1 MAMTEAA
8 AKSGV
13 IWTRDLSKQ
22 IDGRPALT
30 DFTVAVPAGEVI
42 GIIGKNGA
50 GKSTLFDLLLG
61 FAVPTSGV
69 SFVFDEL
76 SKAMPVAVKSRIGFV
91 PQQDELIGVMTGSQ
105 QLALIASLHDRWDQ
119 ALIDR
124 LAREWEVPL
133 DRRIDKLSG
142 GERQKLSTLC
152 ALGHRPDLLVLDEPA
167 ASLDPL
173 ARRRFM
179 REILDIASD
188 ASRTLIYATHIV
200 SDLERVANRIWVL
213 REGRLVWQGGLDE
226 LKESVVR
233 LNLRSD
239 SPIDPALRLP
249 NQLQATVT
257 GQTASVVVS
266 SWSGSQRAALAAQLQ
281 LDVEVEPLGLEEIF
295 LALHA

>member
-1 MAMTEAA
+1 MTEAA
-8 AKSGV
+8 AMQNV
-13 IWTRDLSKQ
+13 ISARELGKQ
-22 IDGRPALT
+22 IDGRAVLSDIT
-30 DFTVAVPAGEVI
+30 LAVPAGEVI

-69 SFVFDEL
+69 SFLFDEL
-76 SKAMPVAVKSRIGFV
+76 SKSLPASVKGRIGFV
-91 PQQDELIGVMTGSQ
+91 PQQDELVGVLTGAQ
-105 QLALIASLHDRWDQ
+105 HLALIASLHDRWDH

-133 DRRIDKLSG
+133 DRKINRLSG

-167 ASLDPL
+167 SSLDPL

-179 REILDIASD
+179 REILDIAGD
-188 ASRTLIYATHIV
+188 ANRTLIYATHIV

-233 LNLRSD
+233 LHLRSATQ
-239 SPIDPALRLP
+239 IDPALQLP
-249 NQLQATVT
+249 NQLQANVT
-257 GQTASVVVS
+257 GLTATFIVS
-266 SWSGSQRAALAAQLQ
+266 SWSAAQLVPLAARLQ
-281 LDVEVEPLGLEEIF
+281 LEVEVEPLGLEEIF

>member
-1 MAMTEAA
+1 MTDVAA
-8 AKSGV
+8 RKNV
-13 IWTRDLSKQ
+13 IWARELSKK
-22 IDGRPALT
+22 IDGRAVLCDVT
-30 DFTVAVPAGEVI
+30 LEVPAGEVI
-42 GIIGKNGA
+42 GIVGKNGA

-61 FAVPTSGV
+61 FAVPTAGV

-76 SKAMPVAVKSRIGFV
+76 SKALTASAKARIGFV
-91 PQQDELIGVMTGSQ
+91 PQQDELVGVLTGAQ
-105 QLALIASLHDRWDQ
+105 HLALIASMHDHWDQ

-124 LAREWEVPL
+124 LAREWEVPV
-133 DRRIDKLSG
+133 DRRISQLSG

-167 ASLDPL
+167 SSLDPL

-233 LNLRSD
+233 LHLRSD
-239 SPIDPALRLP
+239 SPIDPALKLP
-249 NQLQATVT
+249 DQLQGSVT
-257 GQTASVVVS
+257 GQTATFIVS
-266 SWSGSQRAALAAQLQ
+266 SWSAAQRSTLAAQLR
-281 LDVEVEPLGLEEIF
+281 LEIEVEPLGLEEIF

>member
-1 MAMTEAA
+1 MTDAA
-8 AKSGV
+8 AKQNV
-13 IWTRDLSKQ
+13 IWTRELTKQ
-22 IDGRPALT
+22 IDGRPVLA
-30 DFTVAVPAGEVI
+30 DFTVTVPSGEVI

-76 SKAMPVAVKSRIGFV
+76 SKALPVAVKGRIGFV
-91 PQQDELIGVMTGSQ
+91 PQQDELIGALTGAQ

-119 ALIDR
+119 SLIDR
-124 LAREWEVPL
+124 LSREWEVPL

-233 LNLRSD
+233 LHLRSD

-257 GQTASVVVS
+257 GQMAAVVVS
-266 SWSGSQRAALAAQLQ
+266 SWSGAQRAALAAQLQ

>member
-1 MAMTEAA
+1 MTDAA
-8 AKSGV
+8 AKQNV
-13 IWTRDLSKQ
+13 IWTRELNKR
-22 IDGRPALT
+22 IDGRAVLS

-61 FAVPTSGV
+61 FAVPTAGV
-69 SFVFDEL
+69 SYVFDEL
-76 SKAMPVAVKSRIGFV
+76 SKALPAAVKGRIGFV
-91 PQQDELIGVMTGSQ
+91 PQQDELISVLTGAQ

-124 LAREWEVPL
+124 LSREWEVPL
-133 DRRIDKLSG
+133 GRRIDKLSG

-167 ASLDPL
+167 SSLDPL

-188 ASRTLIYATHIV
+188 ANRTLIYATHIV

-233 LNLRSD
+233 LHLRSD
-239 SPIDPALRLP
+239 SIIDPALRLP
-249 NQLQATVT
+249 NQLQASVS
-257 GQTASVVVS
+257 GQTAAVVVS
-266 SWSGSQRAALAAQLQ
+266 SWSGSKQAALAAQLQ
-281 LDVEVEPLGLEEIF
+281 LEVEVEPLGLEEIF

>member
-1 MAMTEAA
+1 MTDAA
-8 AKSGV
+8 AKPNV

-22 IDGRPALT
+22 IDGRMVLA

-69 SFVFDEL
+69 SFIFDEL
-76 SKAMPVAVKSRIGFV
+76 SKALPVAVKSRIGFV
-91 PQQDELIGVMTGSQ
+91 PQQDELIGVMTGGQ

-124 LAREWEVPL
+124 LGREWEVPL

-188 ASRTLIYATHIV
+188 AGRTLIYATHIV

-233 LNLRSD
+233 LHLRSD

-249 NQLQATVT
+249 NQLQLTVAGQMAT
-257 GQTASVVVS
+257 ALVS
-266 SWSGSQRAALAAQLQ
+266 SWSAPQRAALAVQLQ
-281 LDVEVEPLGLEEIF
+281 LEVEVEPLGLEEIF

>member
-1 MAMTEAA
+1 MTEAA
-8 AKSGV
+8 AKSDV
-13 IWTRDLSKQ
+13 IITQGLCKQ
-22 IDGRPALT
+22 IDGRAVLS
-30 DFTVAVPAGEVI
+30 DFSVTVPAGEVI

-61 FAVPTSGV
+61 FAVPTSGE
-69 SFVFDEL
+69 SYVFNAL
-76 SKAMPVAVKSRIGFV
+76 SKSLHAAAKARIGFV
-91 PQQDELIGVMTGSQ
+91 PQQDELIGVLTGAQ
-105 QLALIASLHDRWDQ
+105 QLALIASLHNKWDE

-133 DRRIDKLSG
+133 NRRISKLSG

-167 ASLDPL
+167 SSLDPL
-173 ARRRFM
+173 ARRQFM

-233 LNLRSD
+233 LQLRSD
-239 SPIDPALRLP
+239 SNIDARLQLP
-249 NQLQATVT
+249 NQLQRSITGPVATF
-257 GQTASVVVS
+257 VVS
-266 SWSGSQRAALAAQLQ
+266 GWSVDQRAVLAERLGME
-281 LDVEVEPLGLEEIF
+281 VEVEPLGLEEIF